1 MNYKELA
8 KKVISGYNITQSE
21 AETLA
26 NTPDSQLEELLD
38 ASFLIRE
45 HYHGKKVK
53 IHVLQNAKSGVCP
66 EDCKFCSQS
75 LKFRDTTSIPRYP
88 MQEVDE
94 LVDKGIKAVER
105 GAVTY
110 CMVTATRGPNSK
122 DLDAICDATKILKEK
137 YPNLNICASL
147 GLLKEGQA
155 KKLKSSGVDRYN
167 HNLETSQRYFSK
179 IVGTHSWT
187 SRFDTLK
194 EARDNG
200 LELCTGGLLG
210 MGEEKVDWV
219 SIAMDLKEL
228 QPESIPVNFLDPRP
242 GTPLGMFEKISKEEA
257 LKALCLFRFVHPKS
271 DIRMAGGREVVLLD
285 RQSDGLKP
293 ANSLFVDGYLTTL
306 GQGKNKDYE
315 MINSAGYEIMLDS

>member
-8 KKVISGYNITQSE
+8 KRVIAGYSITEEE
-21 AETLA
+21 AEALA
-26 NTPDSQLEELLD
+26 NTPDSMLDDLLE
-38 ASFLIRE
+38 AAFLIRE
-45 HYHGKKVK
+45 YHHGKKVK

-88 MQEVDE
+88 MQEIEE
-94 LVDKGIKAVER
+94 LVEKGVKAVER

-110 CMVTATRGPNSK
+110 CMVTSTRGPNSK
-122 DLDAICDATKILKEK
+122 DLDAICSATEILKEK

-155 KKLKSSGVDRYN
+155 KRLKESGVDRYN
-167 HNLETSQRYFSK
+167 HNLETSQRYFHK
-179 IVGTHSWT
+179 IVGTHSWS

-200 LELCTGGLLG
+200 LELCTGSLLG
-210 MGEEKVDWV
+210 MGEEKIDWV
-219 SIAMDLKEL
+219 SIAMDLKKL
-228 QPESIPVNFLDPRP
+228 NPESIPVNFLDPRP
-242 GTPLGMFEKISKEEA
+242 GTPLGDSQKISKEEA
-257 LKALCLFRFVHPKS
+257 LKALCLFRFIHPKS
-271 DIRMAGGREVVLLD
+271 DIRMAGGREVTLLD
-285 RQSDGLKP
+285 RQADGLKP

-315 MINSAGYEIMLDS
+315 MIESAGYEVMVDS